1 MLAFHGSTVLNE
13 VDLTTEKF
21 CFNKTLW
28 LTYLRLA
35 FAENFIRQ
43 QKCTDQPHH
52 IYINM

>member
-35 FAENFIRQ
+35 FAENFI
-43 QKCTDQPHH
+43 
-52 IYINM
+52 